1 MSRGAPTW
9 NVGIKEQVIND
20 SEVLVMMYDERRS
33 KTVKTRTFSLLYC
46 LCNICFSQFNG
57 NERVVKFSENF
68 NGYTRKYYQV
78 HLLVSEENLVAL
90 ALSYIEQSEGVY
102 FDGYCSITIMKRL
115 LKF

>member
-20 SEVLVMMYDERRS
+20 SEVLVMMYDERRR

-46 LCNICFSQFNG
+46 LCNIFFSQFNV
-57 NERVVKFSENF
+57 NEWVVTFSEN
-68 NGYTRKYYQV
+68 NILGNIIK
-78 HLLVSEENLVAL
+78 HVSEKNLVAL

-102 FDGYCSITIMKRL
+102 FDGYC
-115 LKF
+115 